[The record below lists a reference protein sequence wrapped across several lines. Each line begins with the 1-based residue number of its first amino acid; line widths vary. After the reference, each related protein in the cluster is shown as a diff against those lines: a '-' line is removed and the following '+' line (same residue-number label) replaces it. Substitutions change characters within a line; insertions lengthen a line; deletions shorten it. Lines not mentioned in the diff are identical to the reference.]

1 MNIKFEFILNLILTT
16 FVEFVCF
23 VCSGWEILYFSG
35 QEERGIRTR
44 KISEG
49 MPVLLGRIYFSLT
62 DIGECFVLT
71 DIGGFVEA

>member
-1 MNIKFEFILNLILTT
+1 MNIKFEFILNLVLTT

-23 VCSGWEILYFSG
+23 VRSGWEIFSG

>member
-23 VCSGWEILYFSG
+23 VRSGWEILYFSG

-49 MPVLLGRIYFSLT
+49 MPVLLGRIYFYST
-62 DIGECFVLT
+62 DVAVCFVLT
-71 DIGGFVEA
+71 DISGFVEA